1 MKSLLRYRT
10 IRIEG
15 NYFMVQIGFQ
25 ELQEALEDM
34 GSGKLKELL
43 LDIKECMYQKML
55 EQEGK
60 KK

>member
-15 NYFMVQIGFQ
+15 NYFMVQVGFQ

-55 EQEGK
+55 QEEGK
-60 KK
+60 K

>member
-15 NYFMVQIGFQ
+15 NYFMVQVGFQ

-55 EQEGK
+55 QEEGK

>member
-1 MKSLLRYRT
+1 
-10 IRIEG
+10 
-15 NYFMVQIGFQ
+15 MVQIGMQ

-60 KK
+60 RK

>member
-1 MKSLLRYRT
+1 
-10 IRIEG
+10 
-15 NYFMVQIGFQ
+15 MVQIGFQ

-60 KK
+60 R

>member
-10 IRIEG
+10 IKIEG
-15 NYFMVQIGFQ
+15 NYFMVQIGMQ

-60 KK
+60 RK

>member
-10 IRIEG
+10 IKIEG
-15 NYFMVQIGFQ
+15 NYFMVQVGMQ

-55 EQEGK
+55 QEEGK